1 MSFENINYFDILQ
14 EDDWYESRLY
24 DIFTGRFLFIVFQ
37 EGNDNQVRLA
47 KAFFW
52 TMPVK
57 DLDEAAGY
65 WLNIK
70 NAVKDNQIAPEYF
83 YRESDHRKFHVR
95 PKAKNAADV
104 TANPH
109 GGTAKKYCYWFNH
122 DYIKSIVEKA
132 E

>member
-1 MSFENINYFDILQ
+1 M
-14 EDDWYESRLY
+14 
-24 DIFTGRFLFIVFQ
+24 
-37 EGNDNQVRLA
+37 VRLK

-57 DLDEAAGY
+57 DLDEAAAY

-70 NAVKDNQIAPEYF
+70 NAVKADHIAPEYF
-83 YRESDHRKFHVR
+83 YRESDHKKFHVR
-95 PKAKNAADV
+95 PKGKNAADV
-104 TANPH
+104 TANPN

-122 DYIKSIVEKA
+122 DYIKAIVEGA